1 MHKRQLL
8 LIGISTLLI
17 CSLIVVIYVETSLPV
32 VPLSDHRDP
41 RRITNIQFIDGGM
54 GNDKTVIT
62 ISNML
67 NKTIEIAGGYVNE
80 QEIEVTGNL
89 VIQGHST
96 GTITL
101 TMSTGSVVLGKQYTF
116 WLTTDKDDPRNNPI
130 VWSERNVFYHM
141 YHPNAT
147 GPVEEGVI
155 VEIVTGGYWKGA
167 DAYMLSTNIRNTGDF
182 PITITSGSVNGI
194 QAINVTGAPTWA
206 KVNDS
211 IIAVNATE
219 QVSLFFPPGS
229 FYEELHNGTPIYV
242 TLVTARNNTIVYAEP
257 PYIQKEESN
266 SQQTL

>member
-1 MHKRQLL
+1 MLKRQLL
-8 LIGISTLLI
+8 LIGISILLI
-17 CSLIVVIYVETSLPV
+17 CSLIVVFYATSFPV
-32 VPLSDHRDP
+32 IPLSDHRDP
-41 RRITNIQFIDGGM
+41 RRIINVQFIDGGM
-54 GNDKTVIT
+54 GNDTAVIT
-62 ISNML
+62 ISNEL
-67 NKTIEIAGGYVNE
+67 NKTVEISGGTVNK
-80 QEIEVTGNL
+80 QEIEVSGDL
-89 VIQGHST
+89 IIQRHST

-101 TMSTGSVVLGKQYTF
+101 TMPTDSVVLGKQYTF
-116 WLTTDKDDPRNNPI
+116 RLTTHKDEPWNNPI

-182 PITITSGSVNGI
+182 PITITSGFVNGI
-194 QAINVTGAPTWA
+194 QAMNVTGAPTL
-206 KVNDS
+206 

-242 TLVTARNNTIVYAEP
+242 SLVTARNNTIVYAEP